1 MKLKTSLLFALAI
14 ALALPAFSLADDAI
28 GVVRTMTGSA
38 KILRAGAELTVEPG
52 FKLMQGDRITTGPGS
67 SLGVFMR
74 DDASLSLGADTD
86 VNIDSFRFSPAQS
99 DYSFVTRI
107 VRGTLCYLSGLIG
120 KLSPESAKFETPVA
134 SLSIRGTYFAVKV
147 DG

>member
-1 MKLKTSLLFALAI
+1 MKSCKTLLVALLAAI
-14 ALALPAFSLADDAI
+14 LLPAFAFADDAI
-28 GVVRTMTGSA
+28 GVVRTMSGSA
-38 KILRAGAELTVEPG
+38 KVVRAGSELPVEPG

-74 DDASLSLGADTD
+74 DDASLSLGENTD